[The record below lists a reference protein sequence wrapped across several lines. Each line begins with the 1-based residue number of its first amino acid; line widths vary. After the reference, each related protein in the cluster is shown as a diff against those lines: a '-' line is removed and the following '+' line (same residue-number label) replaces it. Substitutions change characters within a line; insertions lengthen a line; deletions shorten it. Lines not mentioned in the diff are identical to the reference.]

1 MSKRLLGVGTVLL
14 GLGLLALG
22 AQTLLMPELA
32 AAGFGVPVE
41 NPVYLT
47 AAGMR
52 DVALGAMALGLLKWH
67 SPALRVFLP
76 ALLFVPLSDVAL
88 VLVHGTSV
96 SGTLLHALGA
106 VYIAGLGGLAFRV
119 ERA

>member
-1 MSKRLLGVGTVLL
+1 MNERLLRVGTVLL
-14 GLGLLALG
+14 ALGLLALG
-22 AQTLLMPELA
+22 AQTLLMPKLA
-32 AAGFGVPVE
+32 AVGFGVPVE
-41 NPVYLT
+41 NPVFLT

-96 SGTLLHALGA
+96 WGIVPHGLGA
-106 VYIAGLGGLAFRV
+106 LYIAGLSGLAFRL
-119 ERA
+119 RG